1 MFSRL
6 RIPISNVALA
16 EGFTDESEA
25 EGLVFAA
32 AGPEIGE
39 DWDAVAHELS
49 EAFRLT
55 QEAVQAG
62 APVVYVVAGEDLL
75 GQRGVPAAM
84 IATGLLSAARTTAVE
99 TARAGIPINVLA
111 PFSEADPG
119 DVVAWALRLLNRTG
133 VTGEVIRLGS
143 KHLGKA
149 LP

>member
-1 MFSRL
+1 MLSRR
-6 RIPISNVALA
+6 RIPISNLALA
-16 EGFTDESEA
+16 EGFAEETDS
-25 EGLVFAA
+25 EGLVFVA
-32 AGPEIGE
+32 AGPEIGD
-39 DWDAVAHELS
+39 DWDAVAHELA

-84 IATGLLSAARTTAVE
+84 IATGLLSAARTTAIE
-99 TARAGIPINVLA
+99 TARASVPINVLA
-111 PFSEADPG
+111 PFDDADPA
-119 DVVAWALRLLNRTG
+119 DVVAWSLRLLERTG
-133 VTGEVIRLGS
+133 VTGEVIRLGA

>member
-6 RIPISNVALA
+6 RIPISNAALA
-16 EGFTDESEA
+16 EGLTDVA
-25 EGLVFAA
+25 EPKGLVFVA
-32 AGPEIGE
+32 AGPEIGS

-75 GQRGVPAAM
+75 GQQGVPSAM
-84 IATGLLSAARTTAVE
+84 IATGLLSAARTTAIE
-99 TARAGIPINVLA
+99 TARAGVPINVLA
-111 PFSEADPG
+111 PFADADPA
-119 DVVAWALRLLNRTG
+119 DVVAWSLRLLERTG
-133 VTGEVIRLGS
+133 VTGEVIRLGAG
-143 KHLGKA
+143 HLGKA